1 VVVDGRWWLRGGS
14 RAGWRVALYAM
25 TLVAWACSDE
35 APSENTNAA
44 MGVPPPPPAMIP
56 PPVGIGAGGAA
67 GLPGAGVG
75 GLAGSAP
82 TQPPPVMTTMPPPAM
97 TTPPPPPDGDADG
110 VPDESDNCAE
120 LANAD
125 QEDGDN
131 DGPGDACDN
140 CAELANA
147 DQADGDE
154 DGVGDACACA
164 NPAVLCE
171 NGKAGPYACQA
182 VDLLSRMSAGDFGAS
197 SGNAVWGWTDKD
209 SGRKVGVMGLNNG
222 TAFVDVSV
230 PQCPKLLGKL
240 PTATSNHGT
249 RDVKVSGDYALVV
262 SEARDHGL
270 QIFDLK
276 SLGSEPSTMPLKATV
291 LYRGNTANVVGNAH
305 DVVVNEE
312 SGFIY
317 IVGARSCGGGLHMV
331 DFHDPLKPAFA
342 GCGPAN
348 GYVHDA
354 LCVNYEGP
362 DTARAGKEICFAAQG
377 DDSFTIVD
385 VSNKAAPTTLSRMRY
400 PNGQYSHQGW
410 LTEDH
415 AYFVFDDEL
424 DEMRNGNKTRTFI
437 FDVRDL
443 AKPALI
449 GTYEAATAAVDHNQV
464 IKGGFVY
471 QANYS
476 VGLRILDLENV
487 SMGKLSEVAF
497 FDTLPAH
504 DNAQFQGAWIAY
516 PFFDNGTVLV
526 SNTDG
531 GFFVLR
537 PDPAIVGMG
546 AR

>member
-1 VVVDGRWWLRGGS
+1 VEQRWSLRGGS
-14 RAGWRVALYAM
+14 RAGWRVALGAM
-25 TLVAWACSDE
+25 ALAAWACSDE
-35 APSENTNAA
+35 TPSDDTN
-44 MGVPPPPPAMIP
+44 GVVGLPPPPPAMLP
-56 PPVGIGAGGAA
+56 PPAAGVAGAA
-67 GLPGAGVG
+67 GLAPIAGLGAI
-75 GLAGSAP
+75 AGSGP
-82 TQPPPVMTTMPPPAM
+82 TQAPPIMTTMPPAM
-97 TTPPPPPDGDADG
+97 TTPPPPPDGDADE
-110 VPDESDNCAE
+110 VPDASDNCVK
-120 LANAD
+120 LANAE
-125 QEDGDN
+125 QEDGDK
-131 DGPGDACDN
+131 DGAGDACDN
-140 CAELANA
+140 CPDLANA
-147 DQADGDE
+147 DQVDGDE

-164 NPAVLCE
+164 NPAVLCAS
-171 NGKAGPYACQA
+171 GKAGPYACKG
-182 VDLLSRMSAGDFGAS
+182 VDLLSRMSASDFGAT
-197 SGNAVWGWTDKD
+197 SGNAVWGWTDPD

-222 TAFVDVSV
+222 TAFVDVTV

-240 PTATSNHGT
+240 PTQTSNHGT
-249 RDVKVSGDYALVV
+249 RDVKVSGNYALIV

-276 SLGSEPSTMPLKATV
+276 SLGSEPSTAPLKATV
-291 LYRGNTANVVGNAH
+291 VYKGNSANVVGNAH
-305 DVVVNEE
+305 DVLYNEE

-342 GCGPAN
+342 GCGPSN

-354 LCVNYEGP
+354 LCVNYKGP
-362 DTARAGKEICFAAQG
+362 DSTRMGKEICFAAQG
-377 DDSFTIVD
+377 DDSFTILD

-410 LTEDH
+410 LTEDQ

-437 FDVRDL
+437 FDVRNL

-464 IKGGFVY
+464 IKGGFDY

-476 VGLRILDLENV
+476 VGLRILDLANV

-504 DNAQFQGAWIAY
+504 DSAQFQGAWIAY

-537 PDPAIVGMG
+537 PDPAIVGKG
-546 AR
+546 SP